1 MKAKAPYEHVNN
13 IFQQKYRWEDLNEMD
28 RKSFAPFIINRFI
41 SMSMDYIGIINEL
54 QVYTA
59 NFLPAKYVHDLY
71 VDIFP
76 KHKMFNKYIKS
87 SKDTKFNSD
96 LVEMMRNTEEFS
108 SDEVESY
115 LTLLVHQDSFDR
127 IITEYLRMYGK
138 TDSEITK
145 MLKVEK

>member
-13 IFQQKYRWEDLNEMD
+13 IFQQKYRWDDLNELD

-41 SMSMDYIGIINEL
+41 SMSMDHIGIVNDL
-54 QVYTA
+54 QMYTA
-59 NFLPAKYVHDLY
+59 NFLAPKYVHDLY

-76 KHKMFNKYIKS
+76 KQKMFNKYIKS

-96 LVEMMRNTEEFS
+96 LVEMMRQTEEFS
-108 SDEVESY
+108 SDEVEAY
-115 LTLLVHQDSFDR
+115 LNLLMHQNAFTET
-127 IITEYLRMYGK
+127 ITEYLRMYGK
-138 TDSEITK
+138 NDSEILK